1 VIYPSGVQRVKRR
14 ELFTGGE
21 FAAVG
26 CARAKQ
32 PLNSCRSAISALCTA
47 ITCAQQ
53 LVVLVGDPQA
63 IATAVFNDKG
73 LRRYTALA
81 ARLGHQ

>member
-1 VIYPSGVQRVKRR
+1 MIHPSEVQRVNRR
-14 ELFTGGE
+14 ELFTGGGR

-32 PLNSCRSAISALCTA
+32 PLKSCCSATSALYTA
-47 ITCAQQ
+47 ITSPRR

-63 IATAVFNDKG
+63 IAAAVFNDKG
-73 LRRYTALA
+73 LRRYSGGE
-81 ARLGHQ
+81 LGRQ